1 METVTEFAAS
11 FRRLAG
17 RDDFR
22 RNPVKAV
29 LKRVLWRAR
38 WLTTSKPVELR
49 HQAGFSLF
57 ASKGASAALIYYLGS
72 SEPET
77 AAFITGF
84 LKPGMV
90 FFDVGAHIGEY
101 TLMAASRVG
110 ADGQVHAFEAQPATS
125 ELLRKNCEANRLQ
138 NAIVNRCAVSD
149 HEGELE
155 FDICSDPT
163 MSAIATPTRPRDRS
177 LGRIRVPAVTL
188 DAYCERGG
196 VWPDLLKVD
205 VEGAELRVLHG
216 AAGILARPLP
226 PAVLF
231 ECLAVTYK
239 RFGYSPQDV
248 IDFLRGFGYRIYR
261 LAEDGKLVPHVSP
274 VSGTLGYN
282 LVALKP

>member
-38 WLTTSKPVELR
+38 WLATSKPVELR
-49 HQAGFSLF
+49 HQAGFSLL
-57 ASKGASAALIYYLGS
+57 ATKGASAALIYYLGS

-101 TLMAASRVG
+101 TVMGALRVG
-110 ADGQVHAFEAQPATS
+110 ADGQAHAFEAQPATA

-138 NAIVNRCAVSD
+138 NAVVNPCAISD
-149 HEGELE
+149 HDGELE

-163 MSAIATPTRPRDRS
+163 MSAIATPARHWRRHV
-177 LGRIRVPAVTL
+177 GRIRVPALTL
-188 DAYCERGG
+188 DGYCDRGG
-196 VWPDLLKVD
+196 FWPDLLKID

-216 AAGILARPLP
+216 AAGILRRPLP

-231 ECLAVTYK
+231 ECLALTYK

>member
-1 METVTEFAAS
+1 METVSEFAAS
-11 FRRLAG
+11 FRRLAA

-22 RNPVKAV
+22 RNPLKAV

-38 WLTTSKPVELR
+38 WLATSKPVELR

-57 ASKGASAALIYYLGS
+57 ATKGASAALIYYLGN

-77 AAFITGF
+77 AAFISGF
-84 LKPGMV
+84 LKPRMV

-101 TLMAASRVG
+101 TVLGASFVG
-110 ADGQVHAFEAQPATS
+110 TEGQVHAFEAQPATAG
-125 ELLRKNCEANRLQ
+125 LLRKNCEVNQLQ
-138 NAIVNRCAVSD
+138 NALVNPCAVTD

-163 MSAIATPTRPRDRS
+163 MSAIATPARHWRRN
-177 LGRIRVPAVTL
+177 LGRIRVPAITL
-188 DAYCERGG
+188 DGYCERGG
-196 VWPDLLKVD
+196 VSPDLVKID

-216 AAGILARPLP
+216 AVGILSQPLP

-231 ECLAVTYK
+231 ECLAPTYK

-274 VSGTLGYN
+274 VSGALGYN

>member
-1 METVTEFAAS
+1 VETVSEFAAS

-22 RNPVKAV
+22 RNPLKAV
-29 LKRVLWRAR
+29 LKRLIWRAR
-38 WLTTSKPVELR
+38 WVATSRPVELR

-57 ASKGASAALIYYLGS
+57 ATKGASAALIYYLGS
-72 SEPET
+72 SEPEA

-90 FFDVGAHIGEY
+90 FFDIGAHIGEY
-101 TLMAASRVG
+101 TVMGASCVG
-110 ADGQVHAFEAQPATS
+110 ADGQVHAFEAQPDTA
-125 ELLRKNCEANRLQ
+125 ELLRKSCQSNRLQ
-138 NAIVNRCAVSD
+138 NALINSCAVSD
-149 HEGELE
+149 EEGELE
-155 FDICSDPT
+155 FSVCSDPT
-163 MSAIATPTRPRDRS
+163 MSAIATSTRTRHRI
-177 LGRIRVPAVTL
+177 LGRIRVPAISL
-188 DAYCERGG
+188 DAYCDRARLC
-196 VWPDLLKVD
+196 PDLLKID

-216 AAGILARPLP
+216 ATGILSRPLP

-239 RFGYSPQDV
+239 RFGYGPQDV

-261 LAEDGKLVPHVSP
+261 LAEGGKLVPHVSP
-274 VSGTLGYN
+274 VSGALGYN

>member
-1 METVTEFAAS
+1 METVSEFAAC

-38 WLTTSKPVELR
+38 WITTSKPIELR

-57 ASKGASAALIYYLGS
+57 ATKGASAALIYYLGS

-101 TLMAASRVG
+101 TVMGASRIG
-110 ADGQVHAFEAQPATS
+110 ADGQVHAFEAQPATA
-125 ELLRKNCEANRLQ
+125 ELLRKSCEANRLQ
-138 NAIVNRCAVSD
+138 VAVVNTCAVSD

-155 FDICSDPT
+155 FDIRSDPT
-163 MSAIATPTRPRDRS
+163 MSAIATPARHWNRS

-188 DAYCERGG
+188 DAYCDRLA
-196 VWPDLLKVD
+196 VWPDLVKID

-216 AAGILARPLP
+216 AAGILSRPLP

-231 ECLAVTYK
+231 ECLTVTYK

-248 IDFLRGFGYRIYR
+248 VDFLRGFGYRIYR
-261 LAEDGKLVPHVSP
+261 LAEGGKLVPHVSP